1 MLIRITKDS
10 QCPTMVGLVLDAAVN
25 EESTTA
31 LAFIKG
37 IGFREFCRSDG
48 DKFEIVN
55 SGANQEVDEI
65 IEWLEGNLYYGF
77 TGIRLKQLI
86 RSIKDKEYKEK
97 K

>member
-37 IGFREFCRSDG
+37 IGFREFCRSNG
-48 DKFEIVN
+48 DKFARVN

-77 TGIRLKQLI
+77 TGVRLKQLI
-86 RSIKDKEYKEK
+86 RSIKDKEYKGK